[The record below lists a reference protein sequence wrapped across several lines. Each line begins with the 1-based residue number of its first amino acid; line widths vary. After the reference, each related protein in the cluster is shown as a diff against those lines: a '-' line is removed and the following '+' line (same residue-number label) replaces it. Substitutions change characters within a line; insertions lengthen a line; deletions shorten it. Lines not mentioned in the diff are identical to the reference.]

1 MLTTPA
7 WLETAIDEEIITKID
22 TDPRTLAAPGAFL
35 GWPKNKIFVDVI
47 GFGQADFDTTVGHL
61 SPHDRALLY
70 ARYNQPRHLDE
81 LTDAFGKL
89 LSSSQHA
96 GRPTILD
103 LGCGPFTAGL
113 AFAAVFGPSR
123 EFRYFGIDIA
133 TSMCQFGARL
143 VTAARRY
150 GGLNDR
156 TTCSFESDLNNVK
169 FGPIRGDLT
178 IVVASYLLAS
188 PTLDVKLLIE
198 KLLNALSRIG
208 PGPVAVLF
216 TNSAAPHL
224 NTKYPEFRQALC
236 DAGFAIEV
244 DDTEFFINTTKTP
257 KDLRY
262 ALFFRRA
269 QTQIT
274 F

>member
-7 WLETAIDEEIITKID
+7 WLETVINEEIFTKID
-22 TDPRTLAAPGAFL
+22 TDPRTLAAPETFL

-47 GFGQADFDTTVGHL
+47 GFGQANFDTTVGHL
-61 SPHDRALLY
+61 SPSDRAILY

-81 LTDAFGKL
+81 LTDAFL
-89 LSSSQHA
+89 NLTSSSQHA

-113 AFAAVFGPSR
+113 AFAATFGPSR

-133 TSMCQFGARL
+133 TSMCQLGARL
-143 VTAARRY
+143 AEAAQRH
-150 GGLNDR
+150 GGLNAR
-156 TTCSFESDLNNVK
+156 TTYSFESDLKNIE

-188 PTLDVKLLIE
+188 PTLDVKHLVE
-198 KLLNALSRIG
+198 ELSHTLARIG
-208 PGPVAVLF
+208 PGPAAVLF

-236 DAGFAIEV
+236 DAGFIVEV
-244 DDTEFFINTTKTP
+244 DDTEFFTKTKNP

-262 ALFFRRA
+262 ALFFRKP
-269 QTQIT
+269 QTKIN